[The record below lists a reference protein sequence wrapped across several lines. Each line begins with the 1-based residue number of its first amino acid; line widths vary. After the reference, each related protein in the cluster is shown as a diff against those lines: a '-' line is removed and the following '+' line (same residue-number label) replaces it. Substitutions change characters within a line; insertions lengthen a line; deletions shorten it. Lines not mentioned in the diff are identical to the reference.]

1 MAKMRLAL
9 DALKMAI
16 DLRNP
21 GPGLIHH
28 SDRGSQYASLEYR
41 AELGRHGIVCSM
53 SRKGDCWDNAV
64 AESFFATLK
73 GELIER
79 ECWPTK
85 ARAMAAIIEYIA
97 YFYNPKRNHSVLGY
111 TSPMECEI
119 SVRRWSAAA

>member
-1 MAKMRLAL
+1 MRTELAL

-21 GPGLIHH
+21 GPGLIYH
-28 SDRGSQYASLEYR
+28 SDRGSQYASLDYR
-41 AELGRHGIVCSM
+41 AELDRHGIVCSM

-85 ARAMAAIIEYIA
+85 ARARAAIIESLQIA
-97 YFYNPKRNHSVLGY
+97 RPFILPLVPHTR
-111 TSPMECEI
+111 
-119 SVRRWSAAA
+119 AAANSCRTTSSR